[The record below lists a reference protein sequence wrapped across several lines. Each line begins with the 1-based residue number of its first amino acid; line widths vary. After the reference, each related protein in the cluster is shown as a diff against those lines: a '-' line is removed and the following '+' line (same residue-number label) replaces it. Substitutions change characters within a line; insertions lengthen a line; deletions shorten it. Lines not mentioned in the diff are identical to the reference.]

1 MPRHNIDPF
10 ADDDGDDQGGV
21 DKDVETFKREVAK
34 GQAKE
39 QGGGEEAFERLHAVE
54 DYPEGEELSVD
65 DDPEP
70 KKTREEKRADRSG
83 LEAAFQGQRDEN
95 ARLQARMEQMEQRFT
110 QPAAPGPGVD
120 DVDQDDAQ
128 VEALQQQQADIHKL
142 WQTGY
147 KDMSDNEK
155 AEMQKRAR
163 KVDRSLK
170 QLEFGQLAR
179 QAGYQPARSQQQ
191 EKNAQLANR
200 LHSENA
206 DLYDD
211 PHAHQILLGNFARA
225 RRNGEKESMELHDR
239 VANETRA
246 ELGMPMRGNRPAPSE
261 GEKARLS
268 GRSRGGGTGAKKGT
282 IAMRKEF
289 YAMADAS
296 LGHIKNPAKRYNT
309 WARTVGKALVE
320 NDEA

>member
-10 ADDDGDDQGGV
+10 AQDDDDNV
-21 DKDVETFKREVAK
+21 DREVDTFK
-34 GQAKE
+34 KE
-39 QGGGEEAFERLHAVE
+39 LEKEEDKGGGEDALERLNPPE
-54 DYPEGEELSVD
+54 DYPEGQELSVD
-65 DDPEP
+65 AEEP
-70 KKTREEKRADRSG
+70 TKTRDEKRAERSG

-95 ARLQARMEQMEQRFT
+95 ARLQARVEQMERRFS
-110 QPAAPGPGVD
+110 QPADTGPSVD
-120 DVDQDDAQ
+120 EDDPDDER

-147 KDMSDNEK
+147 KDMSDTER

-170 QLEFGQLAR
+170 QIEFGQMAR
-179 QAGYQPARSQQQ
+179 QAGFQPARSQQQ

-211 PHAHQILLGNFARA
+211 PHAHQILLGNFAKA
-225 RRNGEKESMELHDR
+225 RRGGEVESMALHDR
-239 VANETRA
+239 VAEETRA
-246 ELGMPMRGNRPAPSE
+246 ELNMPLRGIRPAPTE
-261 GEKARLS
+261 GQKQRLS
-268 GRSRGGGTGAKKGT
+268 GRSRGGGTKGSKGS

-289 YAMADAS
+289 YAMADAA
-296 LGHIKNPAKRYNT
+296 LGHIKDPAKRYSA
-309 WARTVGKALVE
+309 WARTAGRSLKE
-320 NDEA
+320 HDEA

>member
-10 ADDDGDDQGGV
+10 AQDDDDNV
-21 DKDVETFKREVAK
+21 DREVDTFK
-34 GQAKE
+34 KE
-39 QGGGEEAFERLHAVE
+39 LEKEEDKGGGEDALERLNPPD
-54 DYPEGEELSVD
+54 DYPEGQELSVD
-65 DDPEP
+65 AEEP
-70 KKTREEKRADRSG
+70 TKTRDEKRAERSG

-95 ARLQARMEQMEQRFT
+95 ARLQARMEQMERRFS
-110 QPAAPGPGVD
+110 QPADTAPSVD
-120 DVDQDDAQ
+120 EDDPDDER

-147 KDMSDNEK
+147 KDMSDTER

-170 QLEFGQLAR
+170 QIEFGQMAR
-179 QAGYQPARSQQQ
+179 NAGFQPARSQQQ

-211 PHAHQILLGNFARA
+211 PHAHQILLGNFAKA
-225 RRNGEKESMELHDR
+225 RRGGEVESMALHDR
-239 VANETRA
+239 VAEETRA
-246 ELGMPMRGNRPAPSE
+246 ELNMPLRGIRPAPTE
-261 GEKARLS
+261 GQKQRLS
-268 GRSRGGGTGAKKGT
+268 GRSRGGGTKGSKGS

-289 YAMADAS
+289 YAMADAA
-296 LGHIKNPAKRYNT
+296 LGHIKDPAKRYSA
-309 WARTVGKALVE
+309 WARTAGRSLKE
-320 NDEA
+320 HDEA

>member
-10 ADDDGDDQGGV
+10 AQDDDDNV
-21 DKDVETFKREVAK
+21 DREVDTFK
-34 GQAKE
+34 KE
-39 QGGGEEAFERLHAVE
+39 LEKEEGGGGEDALERLNPPD
-54 DYPEGEELSVD
+54 DYPEGQELSVD
-65 DDPEP
+65 AEEP
-70 KKTREEKRADRSG
+70 AKTRDEKRAERSG

-95 ARLQARMEQMEQRFT
+95 ARLQARIGEMERRFS
-110 QPAAPGPGVD
+110 QPADTGPSVD
-120 DVDQDDAQ
+120 EDDPDDDR

-147 KDMSDNEK
+147 KDMSDTER

-170 QLEFGQLAR
+170 QIEFGQMAR
-179 QAGYQPARSQQQ
+179 QAGFQPARSQQQ

-211 PHAHQILLGNFARA
+211 PHAHQILLGNFAKA
-225 RRNGEKESMELHDR
+225 RRGGEVESMALHDR
-239 VANETRA
+239 VAEETRA
-246 ELGMPMRGNRPAPSE
+246 ELNMPLRGIRPAPTE
-261 GEKARLS
+261 GQKQRLS
-268 GRSRGGGTGAKKGT
+268 GRSRGGGTKGSKGS

-289 YAMADAS
+289 YAMADAA
-296 LGHIKNPAKRYNT
+296 LGHIKDPAKRYSA
-309 WARTVGKALVE
+309 WARTAGRSLKE

>member
-10 ADDDGDDQGGV
+10 AQDDDDNV
-21 DKDVETFKREVAK
+21 DREVDTFK
-34 GQAKE
+34 KE
-39 QGGGEEAFERLHAVE
+39 LEKEEDKGGGEDALERLNPPE
-54 DYPEGEELSVD
+54 DYPEGQELSVD
-65 DDPEP
+65 AEEP
-70 KKTREEKRADRSG
+70 TKTRDEKRAKRSG

-95 ARLQARMEQMEQRFT
+95 ARLQARMEQMERRFS
-110 QPAAPGPGVD
+110 QPADTGPSVD
-120 DVDQDDAQ
+120 EDDPDDER

-147 KDMSDNEK
+147 KDMSDTER

-170 QLEFGQLAR
+170 QIEFGQMAR
-179 QAGYQPARSQQQ
+179 QAGFQPARSQQQ

-211 PHAHQILLGNFARA
+211 PHAHQILLGNFAKA
-225 RRNGEKESMELHDR
+225 RRGGEVESMALHDR
-239 VANETRA
+239 VAEETRA
-246 ELGMPMRGNRPAPSE
+246 ELNMPLRGIRPAPTE
-261 GEKARLS
+261 GQKQRLS
-268 GRSRGGGTGAKKGT
+268 GRSRGGGTKGSKGS

-289 YAMADAS
+289 YAMADAA
-296 LGHIKNPAKRYNT
+296 LGHIKDPAKRYSA
-309 WARTVGKALVE
+309 WARTAGRSLKE